1 MNSLIISL
9 SLLIG
14 FVAIYLFLP
23 TNFGKPVCP
32 FPEFAGPRGLPVL
45 GNIHQLGGKQWVTY
59 TEWHKTFGPIYR
71 LNLAGQSVLVIGSAK
86 IAADLLE
93 RRSSLYSDR
102 PRFVMASEILTGGMN
117 LAFAPY
123 GDRWRRMRKAASHG
137 LSVQASEDYTHLQ
150 SAEANT
156 LLHNLINAEKSLDDQ
171 LRRTAASTVL
181 GVVYAYPPVSFE
193 DPLVQR
199 VEDYVDRLL
208 KAALPGNYL
217 VDIIPVMKH
226 LPLWLAPWKRHGY
239 SWFKQDTEMWLNLV
253 DNVRSGL
260 KFGERSD
267 SLVAKLIDPT
277 QPQNLDQVETAWLAG
292 MMFGAA
298 AEAIAATLSFFI
310 LAMLL
315 YPDVQNKLREE
326 IDNAV
331 GKDQLPAFNEIK
343 SLPYLGAV
351 IKEVL
356 RWRPMGPL
364 GVPHRSTQDDPCIT
378 MHPSIRT
385 LSVFVRNGI
394 LPKMARHPFNIK
406 TPGIWDTIPLDS
418 VGGRASVTQPP

>member
-45 GNIHQLGGKQWVTY
+45 GNIHQLGGKQWITY
-59 TEWHKTFGPIYR
+59 TGRLKPLSVEPLTSCLQTSRVAQNVR

-86 IAADLLE
+86 IAADLL
-93 RRSSLYSDR
+93 
-102 PRFVMASEILTGGMN
+102 RFVMASGILTGGMN
-117 LAFAPY
+117 LVFAPY
-123 GDRWRRMRKAASHG
+123 GDRITVGGECVKLQVM
-137 LSVQASEDYTHLQ
+137 DYQFKL

-292 MMFGAA
+292 MMFGAG

-310 LAMLL
+310 LAMVL

-331 GKDQLPAFNEIK
+331 GKAQLPAFNEIK
-343 SLPYLGAV
+343 SLPYL
-351 IKEVL
+351 
-356 RWRPMGPL
+356 R
-364 GVPHRSTQDDPCIT
+364 
-378 MHPSIRT
+378 
-385 LSVFVRNGI
+385 
-394 LPKMARHPFNIK
+394 
-406 TPGIWDTIPLDS
+406 
-418 VGGRASVTQPP
+418 